1 MLNKI
6 SESESESTPFCNT
19 RNLRSNDMM
28 LVRPWHS
35 GPRLRLMEKSVYN
48 LRDLWSGI
56 IYLCLFAKVLPV
68 KFLNLFSKLIY
79 LIVFNGCYWFSF

>member
-6 SESESESTPFCNT
+6 SESESESESTPCCNT

-35 GPRLRLMEKSVYN
+35 GPRLV
-48 LRDLWSGI
+48 DLWRKVFI
-56 IYLCLFAKVLPV
+56 IC
-68 KFLNLFSKLIY
+68 
-79 LIVFNGCYWFSF
+79 GT